1 MADAADSKSATRKG
15 VKVRLLSPAPI
26 QRWFLFFRKSPRRSH
41 FHGYLNRFN
50 MTPLL
55 SLRQKT
61 RSYAPPTCAPCC
73 LNHCPAWASHFVSA
87 NKRGG
92 TIREGLHRIA
102 AWLGDSVFLRSQG
115 DGRPSVESGV
125 LDQRMAQDDC
135 AEHGRRCT
143 GRRQDLS
150 RSDLRHEHEESAWN
164 ELFRG
169 DFLCQSRHAG
179 RQPVQVFVVVAQRVR
194 DSGGVHQKEHHDPFS
209 RYQLPRERLVQRTK
223 DRRCQRNCR

>member
-1 MADAADSKSATRKG
+1 MKSSGLKIRYPQGCEGSTPFSGTDS
-15 VKVRLLSPAPI
+15 
-26 QRWFLFFRKSPRRSH
+26 RWFLFFRKSPRRSH

-115 DGRPSVESGV
+115 DGRASVESRV
-125 LDQRMAQDDC
+125 LDQRRFLA
-135 AEHGRRCT
+135 
-143 GRRQDLS
+143 S
-150 RSDLRHEHEESAWN
+150 RSASGSLGKSSQAMPRPS
-164 ELFRG
+164 
-169 DFLCQSRHAG
+169 SR
-179 RQPVQVFVVVAQRVR
+179 
-194 DSGGVHQKEHHDPFS
+194 
-209 RYQLPRERLVQRTK
+209 
-223 DRRCQRNCR
+223 